1 MYELYFALLN
11 QILQET
17 RCYLSL
23 FWIYITVRGINL
35 SLFSLSIVAVL
46 VVFVCFLFVV
56 FYEEYKNMTYQSVLA
71 MWRWRKEGQGVLMR
85 EFKFLTQNWNILIFR
100 SQTAYCLG
108 HKNDSEEIFVMSQD
122 VDSRGL
128 KPSTPN
134 SADLSLMSSLTKSN
148 EVMLW

>member
-1 MYELYFALLN
+1 MMEEGGAMSIDAWI
-11 QILQET
+11 QIFNSE
-17 RCYLSL
+17 
-23 FWIYITVRGINL
+23 
-35 SLFSLSIVAVL
+35 
-46 VVFVCFLFVV
+46 
-56 FYEEYKNMTYQSVLA
+56 
-71 MWRWRKEGQGVLMR
+71 
-85 EFKFLTQNWNILIFR
+85 LIFR

>member
-1 MYELYFALLN
+1 M
-11 QILQET
+11 
-17 RCYLSL
+17 
-23 FWIYITVRGINL
+23 
-35 SLFSLSIVAVL
+35 
-46 VVFVCFLFVV
+46 
-56 FYEEYKNMTYQSVLA
+56 FYVEYKNVTYQSVLA